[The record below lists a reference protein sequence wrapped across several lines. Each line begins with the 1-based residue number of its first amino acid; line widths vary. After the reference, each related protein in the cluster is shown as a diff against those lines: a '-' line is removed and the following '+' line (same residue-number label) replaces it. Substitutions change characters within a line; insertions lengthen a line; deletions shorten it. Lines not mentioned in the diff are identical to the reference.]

1 MMIRRGVVTITLVF
15 VLSLAIRASAEPP
28 RQADIDACNKEAAA
42 AAPQPAASPDLGKP
56 SAPAEAPKSTKP
68 EGASPAQPTMKGSE
82 AATTPAERQ
91 AFAACLARH
100 GYYKGY
106 YH

>member
-1 MMIRRGVVTITLVF
+1 MIPRGVVITLAF
-15 VLSLAIRASAEPP
+15 VLALTIRANAEPP
-28 RQADIDACNKEAAA
+28 HQADIDACNKEAAA
-42 AAPQPAASPDLGKP
+42 AAPMPAASPDAGKP
-56 SAPAEAPKSTKP
+56 SAPADPRPSTNT
-68 EGASPAQPTMKGSE
+68 EDGASAAQPTKEPDAG
-82 AATTPAERQ
+82 TTPAERQ